1 MMKEVQKEDLL
12 KKITVVFLLQ
22 CLHKLEQEIIEECR
36 LNATK
41 TPGNHYFQLW

>member
-1 MMKEVQKEDLL
+1 MMKEAPEGRLV

-22 CLHKLEQEIIEECR
+22 CLHKLEQEIIEECK
-36 LNATK
+36 LKATK